1 MRGLRII
8 VAIEAAIL
16 VLAVGLV
23 LHSEGHKRFPPAV
36 AVVLPMSAL
45 RAILPVSID
54 LGFRG
59 STKTSTVALLT
70 RGGRATVAP
79 ARADQGLVGFRGTTG
94 KRARHRG

>member
-23 LHSEGHKRFPPAV
+23 LHSEGHKRFPPTV
-36 AVVLPMSAL
+36 AVVLPMSSP

-54 LGFRG
+54 LGSRG
-59 STKTSTVALLT
+59 VTKTSTVALLT

-79 ARADQGLVGFRGTTG
+79 ARGDQGLVGFRGTTG